1 MRDFRT
7 ALAFA
12 VGAKVLKNV
21 ASIPHSDFGDG
32 SYDGGHTML
41 SIPTSYR
48 AGSFVGSK
56 QIKIVEKPTP
66 TPGTGQLV
74 LKVGANAICGSERPQ
89 FFDGTA
95 TTPGHEAAGTVVAAG
110 TGTHTPVGT
119 PGVVFLMDFCGKC
132 RSCKLGFTNQCLS
145 KRGDMGFNK
154 DGGYGQ
160 YQLIN
165 ENIFFPAPGFTAT
178 EATLLLDIMGTGGH
192 AIERCQLMR
201 PDIESV
207 LVLGAGPI
215 GLGVLAMAK
224 IILGRHVNVFLT
236 DIVPYRLKLAE
247 QLGGLPINASKGS
260 IKDGLKVHGS
270 EAADMGVDTSG
281 KQVAREEGHRAL
293 AQRGSLICV
302 GHGEGISLKI
312 SPDII
317 APERSVV
324 GSEYFRY
331 DELPANL
338 RRLTAH
344 KDYISQIITHRYG
357 LDEIQKAF
365 DLFFGGETGKVI
377 IEQ

>member
-1 MRDFRT
+1 MFT
-7 ALAFA
+7 
-12 VGAKVLKNV
+12 GN
-21 ASIPHSDFGDG
+21 
-32 SYDGGHTML
+32 
-41 SIPTSYR
+41 
-48 AGSFVGSK
+48 K
-56 QIKIVEKPTP
+56 QIKFGEKPVP
-66 TPGTGQLV
+66 QPGVGQLLMRV
-74 LKVGANAICGSERPQ
+74 QANALCGSEKPQ
-89 FFDGTA
+89 FFDGTP
-95 TTPGHEAAGTVVAAG
+95 TTPGHEAAGTVIAVGPA
-110 TGTHTPVGT
+110 TRIPVGT
-119 PGVVFLMDFCGKC
+119 SGVVFLMDFCGEC
-132 RSCKLGFTNQCLS
+132 RSCKLGFTNQCLQ

-160 YQLIN
+160 YELIH
-165 ENIFFPAPGFTAT
+165 ESIFFPAPGFSAT

-201 PDIESV
+201 PDIESL

-215 GLGVLAMAK
+215 GLGVLMMAK
-224 IILGRHVNVFLT
+224 IILGNHVKVYLT

-247 QLGGLPINASKGS
+247 KLGGLPINVAMGS
-260 IKDGLKVHGS
+260 IKDGLKSHGAD
-270 EAADMGVDTSG
+270 AADMAVDTSG

-324 GSEYFRY
+324 GSEYFRF

-338 RRLTAH
+338 RRLTQH
-344 KDYISQIITHRYG
+344 RSYLNQIFTHRFG
-357 LDEIQKAF
+357 VDEIQKAF
-365 DLFFGGETGKVI
+365 ELFFGGETGKVV

>member
-1 MRDFRT
+1 MSSIPSSYRASSF
-7 ALAFA
+7 
-12 VGAKVLKNV
+12 VGAKK
-21 ASIPHSDFGDG
+21 
-32 SYDGGHTML
+32 
-41 SIPTSYR
+41 
-48 AGSFVGSK
+48 
-56 QIKIVEKPTP
+56 IKIIDKPIP
-66 TPGTGQLV
+66 QPGPGQL
-74 LKVGANAICGSERPQ
+74 LIKVGANALCGSERPQ
-89 FFDGTA
+89 FFDGT
-95 TTPGHEAAGTVVAAG
+95 TVTPGHEATGIVVAVGPDTRTSVGAAG
-110 TGTHTPVGT
+110 A
-119 PGVVFLMDFCGKC
+119 VFLMDFCGTC
-132 RSCKLGFTNQCLS
+132 RSCKLGFTNQCLQ

-160 YQLIN
+160 YELVH
-165 ENIFFPAPGFTAT
+165 ESIFFPAPGFTAT

-224 IILGRHVNVFLT
+224 IILGQQVKVFLT
-236 DIVPYRLKLAE
+236 DIVPYRLQLAE
-247 QLGGLPINASKGS
+247 KLGGLPINVAKGS
-260 IKDGLKVHGS
+260 IKDGLKAHGAD
-270 EAADMGVDTSG
+270 AADMAVDTSG
-281 KQVAREEGHRAL
+281 KQAAREEGHRAL

-302 GHGEGISLKI
+302 GHGEGISLRT

-324 GSEYFRY
+324 GSEYFRF
-331 DELPANL
+331 DEMPANL

-344 KDYISQIITHRYG
+344 RGYLSQIITHRFG

-365 DLFFGGETGKVI
+365 DLFFAGETGKVM